1 MRRFER
7 PETLPPRL
15 HTIRTYVFE
24 GGCVIYDYALGAEAD
39 PALVFIADSALD
51 FQSRS
56 SLVATVAERTNGLRL
71 CGAGA
76 PPCMDG
82 G

>member
-1 MRRFER
+1 M
-7 PETLPPRL
+7 
-15 HTIRTYVFE
+15 
-24 GGCVIYDYALGAEAD
+24 IYDYALGSKAD
-39 PALVFIADSALD
+39 PALVFTADSALG
-51 FQSRS
+51 FQPRS
-56 SLVATVAERTNGLRL
+56 SLVATVAARTHGLRL